1 MSARSYR
8 PAWPVEDTVRY
19 LWKEVEKG
27 RFHTHHVE
35 AFLETQSISP
45 TTLVH

>member
-1 MSARSYR
+1 
-8 PAWPVEDTVRY
+8 VEDTVRY

-35 AFLETQSISP
+35 TFLETLSISP
-45 TTLVH
+45 ATLVH